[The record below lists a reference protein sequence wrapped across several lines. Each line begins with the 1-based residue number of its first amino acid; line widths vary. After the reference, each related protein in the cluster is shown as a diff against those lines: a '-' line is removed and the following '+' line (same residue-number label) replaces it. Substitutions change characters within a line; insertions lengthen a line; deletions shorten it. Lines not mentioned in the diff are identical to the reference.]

1 MARRQGSRSA
11 AAETSQHKSW
21 SRHDDKS
28 MYQIQSVINAL
39 SILEQVA
46 DFAEGVTADRLR
58 KDLGLTSDAALRL
71 IATLERR
78 GYLELDRLT
87 NHYHL
92 SLQTLNLSQTF
103 IRQATLFHQARPIIE
118 ELSRECGETV
128 YIAVF
133 RDRQSVY
140 LQQAETRHSVR
151 VVSRFGSQLP
161 AYCSAG
167 GKVLLAGMTAEDLAE
182 YLGHTE
188 FVAYTP
194 STITDREALESHLR
208 QVASQGFAINE
219 EELESGVCGV
229 AGPIRNH
236 TRQVVA
242 AAVISAPTIRVS
254 QQRLHEE
261 LVPQVRAAADQ
272 ISGRLGYNPVSR
284 EEG

>member
-11 AAETSQHKSW
+11 AESSQHKSW
-21 SRHDDKS
+21 SRHDDRS

-46 DFAEGVTADRLR
+46 DFAEGLTFDRLR
-58 KDLGLTSDAALRL
+58 KDLGLTNDAALRL

-118 ELSRECGETV
+118 ELSRKCGETV

-133 RDRQSVY
+133 RDSQSVY

-161 AYCSAG
+161 AYGSAG
-167 GKVLLAGMTAEDLAE
+167 GKVLLAGMTAEALAN
-182 YLGHTE
+182 YLRDTE
-188 FVAYTP
+188 LVAYTP
-194 STITDREALESHLR
+194 ATIIDRQTLESHLR
-208 QVASQGFAINE
+208 QVASQGFAVNE

-229 AGPIRNH
+229 AAPIRNH

-242 AAVISAPTIRVS
+242 AVVISAPTIRVS
-254 QQRLHEE
+254 PQRLHDE
-261 LVPQVRAAADQ
+261 LVPLVRAAADQ